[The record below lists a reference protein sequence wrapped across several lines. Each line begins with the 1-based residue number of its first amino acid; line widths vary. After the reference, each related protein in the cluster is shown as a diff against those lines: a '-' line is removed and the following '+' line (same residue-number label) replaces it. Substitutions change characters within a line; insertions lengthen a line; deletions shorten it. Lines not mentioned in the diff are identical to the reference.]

1 MLKYVAILILTV
13 VFIAGCVS
21 VKYEGQTYPATSGV
35 KLFEDRTLIP
45 EDYVDVGSCVAYGR
59 RDNFTKAQICEK
71 LRAKAEAVGADVV
84 YIYAHQVVPESVVTG
99 AVERVWNDSTSDTL
113 WYSME
118 RDFASYG
125 QIGKDTTSAHSHSS
139 YMRVIRA
146 KFLKD
151 PANVTDSTGTVSGKL
166 EAISLDPQPVAA
178 PAVEETA
185 KPVEQPAEEIA
196 KDEKPVEVPPA
207 VVEDEKPV
215 EVPPAVVEELK
226 PAEVAPVAEEAKPVE
241 AAPPPVVEE
250 AKPVETPVVEDAKP
264 VEAAPAPVV
273 EEAKPVEVAPVEKSK
288 PVDVKVEKPVESAA
302 AAVAE

>member
-1 MLKYVAILILTV
+1 MLKYAAILILTV

-21 VKYEGQTYPATSGV
+21 IKYDGQIYPATSGV

-45 EDYVDVGSCVAYGR
+45 EDYVEVGSCVAYGR

-99 AVERVWNDSTSDTL
+99 AVEQVWNDSTGDTL

-125 QIGKDTTSAHSHSS
+125 QIGKDTNSAHSHSS

-166 EAISLDPQPVAA
+166 ETISLNPQPVAA
-178 PAVEETA
+178 PAVEEPV
-185 KPVEQPAEEIA
+185 KPAEQPAVEAPVAEEA
-196 KDEKPVEVPPA
+196 KPAEAVPA
-207 VVEDEKPV
+207 
-215 EVPPAVVEELK
+215 AVVEELK
-226 PAEVAPVAEEAKPVE
+226 PAEVAPAVEETKPVEEIKPAEVAPVKEEVKPAEEAKPVE
-241 AAPPPVVEE
+241 APVVEE
-250 AKPVETPVVEDAKP
+250 VKP
-264 VEAAPAPVV
+264 VEA
-273 EEAKPVEVAPVEKSK
+273 APVEKSK

-302 AAVAE
+302 AEVAE